1 MTKPQ
6 RQAIVVVAFC
16 TIGAFLLIYG
26 FWTLGWFG
34 H

>member
-6 RQAIVVVAFC
+6 RQAILVIAFC

-26 FWTLGWFG
+26 FWTIG
-34 H
+34 